1 MPKTEWQ
8 AQDSGYSPA
17 VEGPHNGCSQSHYFV
32 PLCLP
37 QRCWDSGFF
46 PALRLSALLAT
57 CSASQVSFSLIGPGS
72 QGSAFQWSF
81 GTVLQCKQCLKKK
94 VGIGR
99 QVAFSLARTLPASV
113 KVPQKA
119 IPLFKTKGKSHML
132 YRPELEQWILSHMQ
146 IILSPGIRN
155 TSKHISV
162 NTL

>member
-1 MPKTEWQ
+1 MPEACWGRVFCSISFYSAVLATVFNYCGHAFVRSGTLQKAQRSVSRYFNDLIQLFCGVFEEEKAMPKTEWQ

-72 QGSAFQWSF
+72 QGSAF
-81 GTVLQCKQCLKKK
+81 
-94 VGIGR
+94 
-99 QVAFSLARTLPASV
+99 
-113 KVPQKA
+113 
-119 IPLFKTKGKSHML
+119 
-132 YRPELEQWILSHMQ
+132 
-146 IILSPGIRN
+146 
-155 TSKHISV
+155 
-162 NTL
+162 